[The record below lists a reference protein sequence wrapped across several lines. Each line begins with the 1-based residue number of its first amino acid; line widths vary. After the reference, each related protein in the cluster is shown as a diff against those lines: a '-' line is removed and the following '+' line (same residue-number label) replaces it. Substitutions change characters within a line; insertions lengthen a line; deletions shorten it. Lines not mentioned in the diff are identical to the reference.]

1 MKVSDELESAA
12 PCMSLAKSEN
22 NSGHGSGLLGT
33 AGGNILDVA
42 NCTTDPGKRGG
53 DEAISMLEPT
63 EPAP

>member
-1 MKVSDELESAA
+1 
-12 PCMSLAKSEN
+12 MSLAKSEN